1 MGNRMKKKVI
11 IVISILVIMVIA
23 VTVGM
28 TFNRKQNST
37 TKKEFSEES
46 YQAIPELNAYY
57 GNEKI
62 GQIDGYVM
70 EMDEQYIRDTIIPI
84 APDRQVS
91 MEVITNGNDIRN
103 IRYDIESTTDNRL
116 IDSGKVDDWNE
127 KDGKISFK
135 YEASAIMDM
144 GTEYFLK
151 ISMEIEQDKNIFYYT
166 RAMVTDKEFV
176 TEQIKFAKD
185 FSDSTFNESK
195 AVKLATY
202 LEPDLNLANDNMGQV
217 TIKFNYG
224 MLTWKN
230 LQPEKIGKTQITA
243 KEFCIKDSGEA
254 GTYTMYYQIKSQ
266 NAQKVEETYNVA
278 ETITVWTCA
287 GKQYVLAYD
296 REINQIWQA
305 TKDNVGNAFI
315 DLGIQNITTIEH
327 VESNNQQYISYA
339 INGDVYVMDVLKK
352 QIKCAYKLGAE
363 STAQLDKTGAK
374 VIKVDDKGNID
385 YMIYGYSPSDNHR
398 GKSGISIMEYN
409 NEKNESVEEAFIPC
423 SVPAAALEKQLSR
436 LCYVGDGTLYI
447 MLENTIYFANLKTK
461 EWGTLVPNLVQGA
474 CAISD
479 DGTTI
484 AYNSSGKEYDSESIT
499 IVDLTNGKK
508 STIKA
513 SEGMAIKVCGYTGT
527 NLVYGEGENT
537 TSKKYTFFPMSR
549 LKIVDKEL
557 KEIVSYEKSGID
569 ISGVEITDT
578 IINIKRWKK
587 GKAIEDD
594 QLLRNT
600 EEKEA
605 VASSS
610 YYNDEVKL
618 KELALAFT
626 NNLDAK
632 LELTLEEPA
641 KVNFGSRIEVS
652 SKFEKSPDA
661 KYYVYGYGK
670 LQEILTDKNQAINA
684 AKNAYGLVA
693 NEKGQKI
700 WTFEENYN

>member
-1 MGNRMKKKVI
+1 MKKKVI
-11 IVISILVIMVIA
+11 IVASIVLIIAIA
-23 VTVGM
+23 VTIGLV
-28 TFNRKQNST
+28 FNRKQNSSA
-37 TKKEFSEES
+37 KNEPDEIEAG
-46 YQAIPELNAYY
+46 QEIPELNAYY
-57 GNEKI
+57 GNEII

-70 EMDEQYIRDTIIPI
+70 EMDEQYVRDTIIPI
-84 APDRQVS
+84 APSRQVP
-91 MEVITNGNDIRN
+91 MEIITNGNDIKS
-103 IRYDIESTTDNRL
+103 ITYDIESTTDNRL
-116 IDSGKVDDWNE
+116 IDSGTVDDWSE

-135 YEASAIMDM
+135 YEASAIMDP

-151 ISMEIEQDKNIFYYT
+151 IGMETEHHEEIFYYT
-166 RAMVTDKEFV
+166 RAMVTDQEFV
-176 TEQIKFAKD
+176 TNQIKFAKN
-185 FSDSTFNESK
+185 FSDRTFNESE

-217 TIKFNYG
+217 TIKSNYG

-230 LQPEKIGKTQITA
+230 LQPEKIGKTQIIA

-254 GTYTMYYQIKSQ
+254 GTYTMYYQIKAK

-296 REINQIWQA
+296 REINQVWKA
-305 TKDNVGNAFI
+305 SKDNVGNAFI
-315 DLGIQNITTIEH
+315 DLGIQNNTTVEH
-327 VESNNQQYISYA
+327 VESNNQQYIAYE

-352 QIKCAYKLGAE
+352 QIKCAYKLEAE
-363 STAQLDKTGAK
+363 SAAQLDKTRAK
-374 VIKVDDKGNID
+374 VIKVDDKGNAN
-385 YMIYGYSPSDNHR
+385 YMIYGYSPSDNHK

-423 SVPAAALEKQLSR
+423 FVPAGALEKQLSR
-436 LCYVGDGTLYI
+436 LCYVGDGALYI
-447 MLENTIYFANLKTK
+447 MLENTVYFANLKTK
-461 EWGTLVPNLVQGA
+461 EWGTLVPNLAQGA
-474 CAISD
+474 CVISD

-484 AYNSSGKEYDSESIT
+484 AYNTSGKDYDSDSIT

-508 STIKA
+508 STIEA
-513 SEGMAIKVCGYTGT
+513 TEGMALKVCGYTGT
-527 NLVYGEGENT
+527 NLVYGEGEDSP
-537 TSKKYTFFPMSR
+537 SKKYTFFPMSR

-557 KEIVSYEKSGID
+557 KEIVSYEKNGID

-600 EEKEA
+600 EEKTA

-610 YYNDEVKL
+610 YYNDDVKQ
-618 KELALAFT
+618 KELALTFT
-626 NNLDAK
+626 NNLDSRT
-632 LELTLEEPA
+632 ELTIGEPA
-641 KVNFGSRIEVS
+641 KVTFDSRIEVV
-652 SKFEKSPDA
+652 SKFEKSSDT

-670 LQEILTDKNQAINA
+670 LQAILTDKNQAINA
-684 AKNAYGLVA
+684 ARDHYGLVT
-693 NEKGQKI
+693 NENGHRI
-700 WTFEENYN
+700 WVFEENYN